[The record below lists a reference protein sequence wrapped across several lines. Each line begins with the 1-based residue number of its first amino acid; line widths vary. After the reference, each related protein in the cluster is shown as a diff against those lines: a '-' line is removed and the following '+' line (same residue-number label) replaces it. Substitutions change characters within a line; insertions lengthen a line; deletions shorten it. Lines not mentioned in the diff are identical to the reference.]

1 MKILE
6 DTLGYFVYLNDI
18 LYTGS
23 VLKNGDVEVS
33 NSVDKEEVDS
43 TR

>member
-6 DTLGYFVYLNDI
+6 DTLGYFVYLNEI
-18 LYTGS
+18 LYSGS

-33 NSVDKEEVDS
+33 DSVDKEDIDS